1 MSSDHDQGAT
11 GLTIFAIPK
20 AFRGHIG
27 VIQRNAI
34 EAWTRMQPKPQ
45 VLLFGDDDGVGEVA
59 RDLGV
64 RQIPQVQRNRWGT
77 PLVSDLFGQAQQ
89 IGGTSLLCYVNADI
103 ILFDDF
109 MEAVRR
115 VAAWQNRF
123 LMIGRRTD
131 TDITEPIDFADSN
144 WAAGVREAA
153 RTRGKLQIA
162 RNIDYFAF
170 TRGLYPAMPPLAVG
184 RFWWDNRLVWKV
196 RAMGAPVVDA
206 SEVVTAVHQNHDYSH
221 TTYGPGKKTMMDS
234 EESVLNC
241 RMICE
246 QNPEDFDAGLSWRYV
261 YTIDDATYKL
271 TASGIK
277 SKPRHLWKT
286 FKRHTSRPAGL
297 AKLMMRGLAGAK
309 PKSKSESYPGR

>member
-1 MSSDHDQGAT
+1 MSRNTEGAT
-11 GLTIFAIPK
+11 PLTIFAIPK

-34 EAWTRMQPKPQ
+34 ETWTRMRPAPQ
-45 VLLFGDDDGVGEVA
+45 VLLFGDDEGVAEVA
-59 RDLGV
+59 RDLAVSHV
-64 RQIPQVQRNRWGT
+64 RQVQRNRWGT
-77 PLVSDLFGQAQQ
+77 PLVSDLFGQAQE
-89 IGGTSLLCYVNADI
+89 IGGTRLLCYVNADI

-109 MEAVRR
+109 MNAVER

-131 TDITEPIDFADSN
+131 TDITEAIAFSQPH
-144 WAAGVREAA
+144 WAEQVREAA

-170 TRGLYPAMPPLAVG
+170 TRGLYPEMPPLAVG
-184 RFWWDNRLVWKV
+184 RFWWDNWLVWKV
-196 RAMGAPVVDA
+196 RSMGAPVVDA

-221 TTYGPGKKTMMDS
+221 TTYGPGKNTMMAS

-261 YTIDDATYKL
+261 YTIDDATYRL
-271 TASGIK
+271 TADDIK
-277 SKPRHLWKT
+277 SKPRHLWKN
-286 FKRHTSRPAGL
+286 FKRHTSCPAGL
-297 AKLMMRGLAGAK
+297 AKLMRRGLVGTK
-309 PKSKSESYPGR
+309 QKSKPPSLPGR

>member
-1 MSSDHDQGAT
+1 MSRNTEGAT
-11 GLTIFAIPK
+11 PLTIFAIPK

-34 EAWTRMQPKPQ
+34 ETWTRMRPAPQ
-45 VLLFGDDDGVGEVA
+45 VLLFGDDEGVAEVA
-59 RDLGV
+59 RDLAVSHV
-64 RQIPQVQRNRWGT
+64 RQVQRNRWGT
-77 PLVSDLFGQAQQ
+77 PLVSDLFGQAQE
-89 IGGTSLLCYVNADI
+89 IGGTRLLCYVNADI

-109 MEAVRR
+109 MNAVER

-131 TDITEPIDFADSN
+131 TDITEAIAFSQPH
-144 WAAGVREAA
+144 WAEQVCEAA

-170 TRGLYPAMPPLAVG
+170 TRGLYPEMPPLAVG
-184 RFWWDNRLVWKV
+184 RFWWDNWLVWKV
-196 RAMGAPVVDA
+196 RSMGAPVVDA

-221 TTYGPGKKTMMDS
+221 TTYGPGKNTMMAS

-261 YTIDDATYKL
+261 YTIDDATYRL
-271 TASGIK
+271 TADDIK
-277 SKPRHLWKT
+277 SKPRHLWKN
-286 FKRHTSRPAGL
+286 FKRHTSRPAGQARVKIFWILL
-297 AKLMMRGLAGAK
+297 ADHA
-309 PKSKSESYPGR
+309 